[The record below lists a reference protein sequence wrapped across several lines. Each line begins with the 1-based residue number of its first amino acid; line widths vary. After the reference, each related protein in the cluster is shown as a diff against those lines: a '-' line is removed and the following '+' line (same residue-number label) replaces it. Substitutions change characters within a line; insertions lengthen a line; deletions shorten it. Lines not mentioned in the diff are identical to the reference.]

1 MSDAFGEGG
10 FGMVEGG
17 NTPAAV
23 VASKGTLKVKGTN
36 YAVGLY
42 WEGVEDSSDAAKHAR
57 ERADNADFYCV
68 YKAPNKVQV
77 GFANRSQGHKSNMP
91 SLATHIASGRT
102 GRFLALFAVE
112 GGFYI
117 LGVREDGINPLLERF
132 VGSREEAM
140 DIFEDAKADN
150 WDEMIAPNAFGWKD
164 TSEIHIDDCI
174 RGRPPVRL
182 KDIKRSG
189 SLVKILA
196 VALIVVVGIFG
207 FQYWQQLGAEEQARL
222 QAEADARLAATADAI
237 LPGQQQKVEIPE
249 APWVN
254 QTLGSHFLKKCVDDI
269 MEFPLDVPGW
279 KVTNFICENP
289 MTPVAAAVLTRDALG
304 SGGGPINWIEPYVK
318 TKGYAPTVLQNTT
331 GSNDTIS
338 AQWEL
343 FNGDAPKVPID
354 QKTVPVNQVKTKLV
368 QIMESRFT
376 PVLTSTTAIGD
387 FYMGLDFSFETNLD
401 PRGYLDVLA
410 AIPGAVIEGVE
421 FDLETNIWK
430 IKGKSYEQLPLPP
443 QVQN

>member
-1 MSDAFGEGG
+1 
-10 FGMVEGG
+10 
-17 NTPAAV
+17 
-23 VASKGTLKVKGTN
+23 
-36 YAVGLY
+36 
-42 WEGVEDSSDAAKHAR
+42 
-57 ERADNADFYCV
+57 
-68 YKAPNKVQV
+68 
-77 GFANRSQGHKSNMP
+77 
-91 SLATHIASGRT
+91 
-102 GRFLALFAVE
+102 LFAVE

-117 LGVREDGINPLLERF
+117 LGVREDGINPMLERF

-164 TSEIHIDDCI
+164 TTEIHIDDCL
-174 RGRPPVRL
+174 RGRPPARL

-189 SLVKILA
+189 SLVKILGL
-196 VALIVVVGIFG
+196 VLIVVVGIFG
-207 FQYWQQLGAEEQARL
+207 FQYWQQLAAEDQQRL
-222 QAEADARLAATADAI
+222 QDQMDAIRATTADAI

-279 KVTNFICENP
+279 KVTSFICDNP
-289 MTPVAAAVLTRDALG
+289 MTPVAAAVLTREALG

-318 TKGYAPTVLQNTT
+318 TKSYVPTVLQNTT

-354 QKTVPVNQVKTKLV
+354 QATMPVSKVKTKLV

-376 PVLTSTTAIGD
+376 PVLTSTSAIGD

-430 IKGKSYEQLPLPP
+430 IKGKSYEQLPLPTH
-443 QVQN
+443 VQN